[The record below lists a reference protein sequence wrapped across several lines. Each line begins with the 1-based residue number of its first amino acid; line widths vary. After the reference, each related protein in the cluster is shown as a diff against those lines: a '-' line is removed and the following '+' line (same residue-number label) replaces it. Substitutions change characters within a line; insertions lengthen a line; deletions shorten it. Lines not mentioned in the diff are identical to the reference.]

1 MMNGIQFQS
10 VQTPNAL
17 SSELRSVIRDNV
29 LQFYVQGNGMDA
41 QEEGITALYER
52 LSQEDKLDG
61 ESNSIANQKI
71 ILMDYAKKNGYL
83 HPQYFVD
90 DGISG
95 TTFVSNR
102 QQLAEE
108 METHFFQTDM
118 ETATDSEKLKKLA
131 AIVGEK
137 PGLLDLLLAV
147 AG

>member
-61 ESNSIANQKI
+61 ESNSIANQELICKGWF
-71 ILMDYAKKNGYL
+71 LPSNTYDCGSFVVNGTAVVGKETKNL
-83 HPQYFVD
+83 
-90 DGISG
+90 
-95 TTFVSNR
+95 
-102 QQLAEE
+102 
-108 METHFFQTDM
+108 
-118 ETATDSEKLKKLA
+118 
-131 AIVGEK
+131 
-137 PGLLDLLLAV
+137 
-147 AG
+147 

>member
-61 ESNSIANQKI
+61 ESNSIANQ
-71 ILMDYAKKNGYL
+71 
-83 HPQYFVD
+83 
-90 DGISG
+90 DGICQGVFLRNRTSLQKSQRVCPKFCV
-95 TTFVSNR
+95 TTAKWCKIES
-102 QQLAEE
+102 
-108 METHFFQTDM
+108 
-118 ETATDSEKLKKLA
+118 KY
-131 AIVGEK
+131 
-137 PGLLDLLLAV
+137 
-147 AG
+147 

>member
-61 ESNSIANQKI
+61 ESNSIANQE
-71 ILMDYAKKNGYL
+71 ILCRGWFLPPNTYDCGSFVVNGTAVVGKEPKKPYNRCKSTQKGAELYE
-83 HPQYFVD
+83 
-90 DGISG
+90 IS
-95 TTFVSNR
+95 
-102 QQLAEE
+102 
-108 METHFFQTDM
+108 
-118 ETATDSEKLKKLA
+118 
-131 AIVGEK
+131 I
-137 PGLLDLLLAV
+137 
-147 AG
+147 

>member
-61 ESNSIANQKI
+61 ESNSISNQKQM
-71 ILMDYAKKNGYL
+71 LSEYAESHGLTPYI
-83 HPQYFVD
+83 HFTD

-95 TTFVSNR
+95 TRF
-102 QQLAEE
+102 
-108 METHFFQTDM
+108 
-118 ETATDSEKLKKLA
+118 
-131 AIVGEK
+131 
-137 PGLLDLLLAV
+137 
-147 AG
+147 AGVR